1 MTLDTIIDELRS
13 FISREFLNGNDE
25 GLDATT
31 PLLEWGIIDSTSI
44 LLLVAFIK
52 ERMGVPLRTS
62 ELKPKDLATLG
73 NIAALVVRMQ
83 NPT

>member
-1 MTLDTIIDELRS
+1 MTKETIIDELRG

-44 LLLVAFIK
+44 LLLVAFLK
-52 ERMGVPLRTS
+52 ERMGVQFRTS
-62 ELKPKDLATLG
+62 ELKPKDLETLG
-73 NIAALVVRMQ
+73 NIADLVMRAG
-83 NPT
+83 NPA

>member
-1 MTLDTIIDELRS
+1 MTKETIIDELRG

-44 LLLVAFIK
+44 LLLVAFLK
-52 ERMGVPLRTS
+52 ERMGVPFRTS
-62 ELKPKDLATLG
+62 ELKPKDLETLG
-73 NIAALVVRMQ
+73 NIADLVMRAG
-83 NPT
+83 NPA